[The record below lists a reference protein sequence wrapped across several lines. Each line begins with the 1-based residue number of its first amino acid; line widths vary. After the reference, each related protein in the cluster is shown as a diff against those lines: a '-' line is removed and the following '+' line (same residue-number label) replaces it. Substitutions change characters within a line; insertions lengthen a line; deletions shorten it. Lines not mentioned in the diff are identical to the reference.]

1 MLLAI
6 NRGVGMSMGMPDVC
20 LTPAGPAAVP
30 VPYPN
35 IALHVMTLGF
45 SPNVLLS
52 GLNALNLMSVI
63 PITLGHSPGVLHP
76 LYMQQARFVTGS
88 PVVFVNALPGIHHC
102 ALGIGNLGNA
112 AVCSALVPS
121 MTNVFYTYDGARAVA
136 ATPSD
141 AEDLSTAGACPT
153 AMDLAPA
160 ARAAGPSLTA
170 TLETDGVAAVRIER
184 FSIDVPAR
192 MACAV
197 RELSTRGL
205 RAMRLDLRGN
215 PGGEFLSFVELASD
229 FLPFGA
235 LIARCV
241 DEEGDVLEHRAS
253 TERPY
258 DFPLEILVDGLTA
271 SAAELFAEALCAHGR
286 AAITGGPTF
295 GKRVAQ
301 RIVVVVAAGALTE
314 TVEDALTIEVPS

>member
-6 NRGVGMSMGMPDVC
+6 NRGVGMNMGLPDVC

-35 IALHVMTLGF
+35 LALHVMTLGF

-63 PITLGHSPGVLHP
+63 PITLGHSAGVLHP

-121 MTNVFYTYDGARAVA
+121 VTNVFYTYDGARVA
-136 ATPSD
+136 AATSSD
-141 AEDLSTAGACPT
+141 AAASAPMACSTAA
-153 AMDLAPA
+153 DLATV

-170 TLETDGVAAVRIER
+170 ELETDGVAAVRIER
-184 FSIDVPAR
+184 FSLDVPAR

-197 RELSTRGL
+197 RDLWTRGM
-205 RAMRLDLRGN
+205 RAMRIDLRGN
-215 PGGEFLSFVELASD
+215 PGGELLSFVELASD
-229 FLPFGA
+229 FLPFGT
-235 LIARCV
+235 LIARAV
-241 DEEGDVLEHRAS
+241 DAEGDVVEHRAS

-258 DFPLEILVDGLTA
+258 DFPLEILVDDLTA
-271 SAAELFAEALCAHGR
+271 SAAELFADALRAHGR
-286 AAITGGPTF
+286 AKILGGPTY

-301 RIVVVVAAGALTE
+301 RIVVGGGAGALE
-314 TVEDALTIEVPS
+314 ERVEHALTIEVPS